1 MSSNLNN
8 SGDTFGNDDQ
18 FANLSGGRQQ
28 QGGLSDQSQWDPN
41 SNTSGQGNWD
51 NNSGTLPFPLSF
63 SKQFPTDVPTGGG
76 TGLNRSSDT
85 SGGGFNRQSGDQGF
99 QSDDYS
105 SGTRGSSG
113 FDDSQTGAGIG
124 GNDQSRFGITGSGA
138 GYDQDDNAYGGGQQQ
153 RGAGTGGGK
162 ASMTDKLKGSLLRLI
177 PPLCRA
183 HASVCAGTAEKMTG
197 KMTGDSNLAQRG
209 QERKVCVE
217 FVAVVYSCADSCK

>member
-51 NNSGTLPFPLSF
+51 NNSG
-63 SKQFPTDVPTGGG
+63 GG
-76 TGLNRSSDT
+76 TGLNRGSDT

-124 GNDQSRFGITGSGA
+124 GNDQSRFGTTGSGA
-138 GYDQDDNAYGGGQQQ
+138 GYDQDDNAYGGGQQ

-162 ASMTDKLKGSLLRLI
+162 ASMTDKLK
-177 PPLCRA
+177 
-183 HASVCAGTAEKMTG
+183 GTAEKMTG

-209 QERKVCVE
+209 QERKAGD
-217 FVAVVYSCADSCK
+217 FNRDF